1 MDVKDKIID
10 SHNIK
15 QPPATWAYIVI
26 GLLAAALLAV
36 VVWFGLDVF
45 NLYKMGAIRP
55 AVSGIRRRP
64 GSRPT
69 LVANQIQGWMTF
81 RYIGYVFHLPANYL
95 AANLKITDPN
105 YPNITLNKY
114 ASGHNLN
121 GTTFVQSIRGAV
133 AAYGD
138 GNKP

>member
-1 MDVKDKIID
+1 MDVKDKIKD
-10 SHNIK
+10 TYNIK
-15 QPPATWAYIVI
+15 RPLVTWTYIVI
-26 GLLAAALLAV
+26 GLLVAALLAV

-45 NLYKMGAIRP
+45 NLYKMGVVRP
-55 AVSGIRRRP
+55 AVSRIRRRP
-64 GSRPT
+64 GSQPI

-81 RYIGYVFHLPANYL
+81 RYIGYVFHLPTNYL
-95 AANLKITDPN
+95 ATNLNISDPN

-121 GTTFVQSIRGAV
+121 GTTFVQSIRAAV
-133 AAYGD
+133 ATYGG